1 MQIGNA
7 KNQTKQIKQKYAP
20 PSSYPAFF
28 IIPSIMLYS
37 IQLTIWQR
45 NVL

>member
-7 KNQTKQIKQKYAP
+7 KNQKQPNKPTNYAP
-20 PSSYPAFF
+20 SYPAFF